1 LGSFKF
7 ATYQSAAFTLDPG
20 DVLVIYSDGLTE
32 AENPREEMFG
42 EERLQALIA
51 KSAPLGGPAL
61 EDNLLAEITGFT
73 EGTPQTDDITFVLIQ
88 RLP

>member
-1 LGSFKF
+1 M
-7 ATYQSAAFTLDPG
+7 
-20 DVLVIYSDGLTE
+20 IYSDGLTE

-42 EERLQALIA
+42 EERLQALIVKA
-51 KSAPLGGPAL
+51 APLGSQEL
-61 EDNLLAEITGFT
+61 EDNLLAEIAGFT